1 MANKLKVKF
10 VAGIN
15 KRNMKNKNNV
25 SNSFRSK
32 NIRFLETEEGKKL
45 YKQRTKI
52 ERLFS
57 KLKGEYN
64 PENVRL
70 KEFRNHK
77 RFIDWILITF
87 LFEQLFRKLEGKKF
101 SFTYEWNQKLLF
113 ILCIVGNIYYSTT

>member
-15 KRNMKNKNNV
+15 KRNKKNKNNV

-101 SFTYEWNQKLLF
+101 SFTYE
-113 ILCIVGNIYYSTT
+113 